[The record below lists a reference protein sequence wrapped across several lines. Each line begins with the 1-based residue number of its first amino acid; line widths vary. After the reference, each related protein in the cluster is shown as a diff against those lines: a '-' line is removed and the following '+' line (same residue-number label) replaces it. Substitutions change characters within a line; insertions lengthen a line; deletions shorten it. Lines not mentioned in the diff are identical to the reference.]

1 MTTFSKA
8 TKFTIDANKQFLKN
22 SDLNW
27 EDRQDFEFASRG
39 LISRGT
45 EDAIYDDEGEIIW
58 HHASFE
64 NFLKGESPKTV
75 NPSLWRHALLNNF
88 RGIFKVTDGIYQVR
102 GESLG
107 NVTFVEGKSGY
118 IVIDPL
124 TTVETASYA
133 LNLLFENIGKRP
145 ITAVIYSHT
154 HSDHFGGVK
163 GIVSDEDVTS
173 GRVRIIAPEGFVEW
187 VLKEQG
193 LVAEGMPARNDYMYG
208 ENLPISPLGLIDTGL
223 GQAIEGGQVTFI
235 PPTEIIPKTGKKVQI
250 DGVEIEMIF
259 APGEAP
265 VGMHCYFPR
274 RQTLHVAD
282 NCYMCMHNIYTIRGA
297 FSRDAMQWA
306 ESVTKAL
313 RFDQTE
319 FLISG
324 HNWPVFGLKAVQ
336 DFLQNQRDGIKY
348 MHDQT
353 LRYMSHGFVPSEIA
367 NKITFP
373 PTLARL
379 WHLRGYYGSLKHNV
393 QGIYTY
399 YLGWYDGNP
408 ANLDVL
414 PPREL
419 AKKTVEYMGGVD
431 QVIKSAREDYKNGN
445 YRWVVYV
452 LDKVIWVEPD
462 NVSAKELA
470 AAAHTQLGYVSE
482 NATWRN
488 AYLSAAQELKQG
500 LPKSSKNHRNLRDVM
515 KGMDPLLLL
524 NSLSIRINGSKVIG
538 ENFIINW
545 MLVDLHTTLHS
556 QLSNSVLKNCNGSH
570 LDAKVSVELNRDTL
584 SSLALGE
591 IEWSELIKR
600 DIKIV
605 DTRNKFKNFINNL
618 DNFPAWFPIAS
629 HEFKFDELGEYI

>member
-1 MTTFSKA
+1 MDETVRA
-8 TKFTIDANKQFLKN
+8 TKFTIAANEAVLK
-22 SDLNW
+22 SPHLNW
-27 EDRQDFEFASRG
+27 EDRQDFDFASRG
-39 LISRGT
+39 LISRGD
-45 EDAIYDDEGEIIW
+45 EDAIYSSAGEIVW

-64 NFLKGESPKTV
+64 EMLMGDAPETV

-88 RGIFKVTDGIYQVR
+88 RGLFKVTDRIYQVR

-107 NVTFVEGKSGY
+107 NVTFIEGKTGY

-133 LNLLFENIGKRP
+133 LDLLYKNNGVKP
-145 ITAVIYSHT
+145 VVAVIYSHT

-163 GIVSDEDVTS
+163 GIISDEDVS
-173 GRVRIIAPEGFVEW
+173 LGNVRIIAPEGFVEW

-193 LVAEGMPARNDYMYG
+193 LVAEGMPARNNYMYG
-208 ENLPISPLGLIDTGL
+208 ENLKVSPLGLVDTGL

-235 PPTEIIPKTGKKVQI
+235 APTEIIPKGGKTVFI
-250 DGVEIEMIF
+250 DDVEIEMMF

-265 VGMHCYFPR
+265 VGMHCFFPEER
-274 RQTLHVAD
+274 TLHIAD

-297 FSRDAMQWA
+297 FPRDAMQWQA
-306 ESVTKAL
+306 SVAKSL
-313 RFDQTE
+313 ECGPTE

-324 HNWPVFGLKAVQ
+324 HNWPVFGSKTIKT
-336 DFLQNQRDGIKY
+336 FLENQRDGIKY

-367 NKITFP
+367 NKISLP
-373 PTLARL
+373 PSLERL

-393 QGIYTY
+393 QGIYAY

-408 ANLDVL
+408 ANLDLL

-431 QVIKSAREDYKNGN
+431 VVIKKAQADFDRGD

-452 LDKVIWVEPD
+452 LDKVIWIEPE
-462 NVSAKELA
+462 NCEAKNLA
-470 AAAHTQLGYVSE
+470 ACAHTQLGYLCE

-488 AYLSAAQELKQG
+488 AYLSAAQELTQCS
-500 LPKSSKNHRNLRDVM
+500 PKKNKNHRNLRDVM
-515 KGMDPLLLL
+515 KGMDSLLLL
-524 NSLSIRINGSKVIG
+524 NSLSIRVNGPKVFG
-538 ENFIINW
+538 EKLIINW
-545 MLVDLHTTLHS
+545 RLKNTLHRFHS
-556 QLSNSVLKNCNGSH
+556 VLTNSVLKNGKGE
-570 LDAKVSVELNRDTL
+570 LPAFDISVELERTTL

-591 IEWSELIKR
+591 IDWDDFIIR
-600 DIKIV
+600 DVRITGNE
-605 DTRNKFKNFINNL
+605 DSFKNFINKL
-618 DNFPAWFPIAS
+618 DKFSTWFPISS
-629 HEFKFDELGEYI
+629 HDFKFEEN